1 MDIDL
6 ERIAFSDGND
16 ANDITYRRFSSDIS
30 SAIVLLENEWQDSSA
45 ILGLSPKLG
54 PYLHWVITCAA
65 TSLNIATL
73 AMRHNQSV
81 YNDLTVAGPIDPLR
95 QGRSILF
102 DHTVLAE
109 LRTEVT
115 DEGEAYNSFLR
126 AMEVG
131 QGDILRRVVLTS
143 GSTGLP
149 KAVPITNDLLN
160 KRIRVAAQQIRWTP
174 DDKVYVTMGRD
185 TAGGHQH
192 CLACLMRGATVLF
205 SRGADTKESARKLLE
220 QSTHCYTVPSF
231 LTAVMTQSQG
241 TLFLGREG
249 RVIYSMGARLESQV
263 SQWCLA
269 SLASEVYSVYGSTE
283 VGRVAQ
289 VSGLDIVQD
298 SSVVGTIESGVEVE
312 IVNEDGTPVDSD
324 TLGIVR
330 TKSVFMAIGYLGE
343 SVSTQFVGGWF
354 YPGDLGKKDKLGRL
368 IIEGRMDDRLSY
380 NGDKFSATD
389 VESRLTAKPAI
400 DDAFVTVIKVNNIE
414 RIIVLAVSAIDK
426 SNLRAM
432 VRAEIKAP
440 HFDLMQVANIPRN
453 HMGKIERK
461 RLTKYCQTE
470 LRQQLSR

>member
-73 AMRHNQSV
+73 AMRPNQPV
-81 YNDLTVAGPIDPLR
+81 YNDLAVAGPIDPMR

-149 KAVPITNDLLN
+149 KAVPFTTDLLN
-160 KRIRVAAQQIRWTP
+160 TRIRVSGEQMRWTP

-185 TAGGHQH
+185 TGGGYLYP
-192 CLACLMRGATVLF
+192 LACLVRGATIMLR
-205 SRGADTKESARKLLE
+205 RGGDIRESLRRLLE
-220 QSTHCYTVPSF
+220 QNTHCYTTPAF
-231 LTAVMTQSQG
+231 LATVMRQSQG
-241 TLFLGREG
+241 NLFPGHDGRA
-249 RVIYSMGARLESQV
+249 VYSMGARLESRV
-263 SQWCLA
+263 SQWCLENF
-269 SLASEVYSVYGSTE
+269 ASEVYSIYGSTE
-283 VGRVAQ
+283 VGGVTLI
-289 VSGLDIVQD
+289 SGQDVVED
-298 SSVVGTIESGVEVE
+298 SSIVGMIDPGVDVE
-312 IVNEDGTPVDSD
+312 IVNDDGDPVGID
-324 TLGIVR
+324 TIGIVR
-330 TKSVFMAIGYLGE
+330 TKSVFMVNSYLGDE
-343 SVSTQFVGGWF
+343 LSTQFVDGWF
-354 YPGDLGKKDKLGRL
+354 YPGDLGKKDKFGRL
-368 IIEGRMDDRLSY
+368 AIDGRLDDRLSY
-380 NGDKFSATD
+380 NGDKFSATEI
-389 VESRLTAKPAI
+389 ESRLTAKPLI
-400 DDAFVTVIKVNNIE
+400 DDAFVTVVQINNVE
-414 RIIVLAVSAIDK
+414 RIVVLAVSKLEKND
-426 SNLRAM
+426 LRAV
-432 VRAEIKAP
+432 VRMELKAP
-440 HFDLMQVANIPRN
+440 SFDLIQVAQVPRN